1 MKKEKINEMDLAF
14 PAYSR
19 NEGFARQAVC
29 AFLAQLDP
37 TLEELADLR
46 TALSEA
52 VTNCVVHAYKDS
64 GGGKVYINVKL
75 YSDRSIRMCIKDKG
89 CGMAEPEKCM
99 EPLYTTDQSGERGGM
114 GFAIM
119 QCFSDSLKL
128 KTTPG
133 KGTAV
138 TLIKKLSEGNR

>member
-1 MKKEKINEMDLAF
+1 MKKEKINELDITF
-14 PAYSR
+14 PAYSK

-29 AFLAQLDP
+29 AFIAGLDP
-37 TLEELADLR
+37 TIEELADLR
-46 TALSEA
+46 TVLSEA
-52 VTNCVVHAYKDS
+52 VTNCVVHAYKEYD
-64 GGGKVYINVKL
+64 GGKVYINVKL

-89 CGMAEPEKCM
+89 CGMADPEKCM
-99 EPLYTTDQSGERGGM
+99 EPLYTTDKSGERGGM

-119 QCFSDSLKL
+119 QCFSDNMKV

-138 TLIKKLSEGNR
+138 TLTKKLSG

>member
-1 MKKEKINEMDLAF
+1 MKKVKINEMNLCL
-14 PAYSR
+14 PAISQ
-19 NEGFARQAVC
+19 NEGLARQAFC

-52 VTNCVVHAYKDS
+52 VTNAVVHAYKDS
-64 GGGKVYINVKL
+64 GKGKIYISAAIF
-75 YSDRSIRMCIKDKG
+75 SDNSVRMSIRDKG

-119 QCFSDSLKL
+119 RCFTDDMKV
-128 KTTPG
+128 KTEVG
-133 KGTAV
+133 KGTTV
-138 TLIKKLSEGNR
+138 TLCKKIKR

>member
-1 MKKEKINEMDLAF
+1 MKKVKINEMNLCL
-14 PAYSR
+14 PAISR
-19 NEGFARQAVC
+19 NEGLARQALC

-52 VTNCVVHAYKDS
+52 VTNAVVHAYKDS
-64 GGGKVYINVKL
+64 GKGKIYISAVL
-75 YSDRSIRMCIKDKG
+75 FSDNSLRMTVRDKG
-89 CGMAEPEKCM
+89 CGMADPEKCM

-119 QCFSDSLKL
+119 RCFTDDMKV
-128 KTTPG
+128 KTAVG
-133 KGTAV
+133 KGTTV
-138 TLIKKLSEGNR
+138 TLCKKIKK

>member
-1 MKKEKINEMDLAF
+1 MKKEKINEMDLCF
-14 PAYSR
+14 PAKSE

-37 TLEELADLR
+37 TLEELADMR

-52 VTNCVVHAYKDS
+52 VTNCVVHAYRDK
-64 GGGKVYINVKL
+64 GQGKIYINVKL
-75 YSDRSIRMCIKDKG
+75 YADGSLCMRIKDKG
-89 CGMAEPEKCM
+89 CGMAEPKKCM

-119 QCFSDSLKL
+119 QCFSDKLLLKTAVGRGTTVTICKKL
-128 KTTPG
+128 K
-133 KGTAV
+133 
-138 TLIKKLSEGNR
+138 R

>member
-1 MKKEKINEMDLAF
+1 MKFGNYMVLDFPSKSSNEA
-14 PAYSR
+14 
-19 NEGFARQAVC
+19 FARSAVAC
-29 AFLAQLDP
+29 FAAQMDP
-37 TLEELADLR
+37 TLEELGDIR
-46 TALSEA
+46 TAVSEA